1 MLLSALLLLASCM
14 GGGAD
19 SFSDLEPV
27 TFRYASLLKVSRND
41 SVIVADIMNP
51 WAVDTT
57 AVLHHYE
64 IKKPFRNTVV
74 YTSVHSG
81 LFTEMGCLGAISGL
95 GDTQY
100 INLPVLR
107 EGLEKGTIKDCG
119 GSMEPNIEAIIDLR
133 PDAIFLSPFEN
144 AGSYG
149 KVGKLGI
156 PIVECADYMEHIPL
170 GRAEWMRFYG
180 MLLGCEEEAD
190 SLFAQVE
197 GEYLRLKEMVKN
209 GDGND
214 NGNEGQRPLAPSSLR
229 GGVDNGNDSLRGGVD
244 NGNPTVL
251 TEMKIGNTWYVAGN
265 DSYVG
270 NMIRDA
276 GGRYVFSSVEGAGAQ
291 PYSPEEVFDVA
302 QQADVW
308 MFKYSQETD
317 KTLQQLAEEWP
328 NNNRIKAWQTK
339 NTYGC
344 NLLKNAFFEETPFHP
359 DVLLKDFITIF
370 HPGII
375 KGHSLRY
382 YKKLK

>member
-1 MLLSALLLLASCM
+1 MINKSIMLLSALLLLASCM

-19 SFSDLEPV
+19 SFSDLQPV

-119 GSMEPNIEAIIDLR
+119 GSMEPNIEAIIDLS

-170 GRAEWMRFYG
+170 GRAEWIRFYG
-180 MLLGCEEEAD
+180 MLLGCEEKAD

-197 GEYLRLKEMVKN
+197 EEYLRLKQIV
-209 GDGND
+209 GDSIANRQAAMPAGK
-214 NGNEGQRPLAPSSLR
+214 GESI
-229 GGVDNGNDSLRGGVD
+229 V
-244 NGNPTVL
+244 PTVL

-270 NMIRDA
+270 NMISDA
-276 GGRYVFSSVEGAGAQ
+276 GGKYVFSSVKGAGAQ

-328 NNNRIKAWQTK
+328 NNNRIKAWQTR

-344 NLLKNAFFEETPFHP
+344 NLLKNDFFEETPFHP

-375 KGHSLRY
+375 KDHSLRY
-382 YKKLK
+382 YKRLQ

>member
-1 MLLSALLLLASCM
+1 
-14 GGGAD
+14 
-19 SFSDLEPV
+19 
-27 TFRYASLLKVSRND
+27 
-41 SVIVADIMNP
+41 MNP

-64 IKKPFRNTVV
+64 IKKPFCKTVV

-81 LFTEMGCLGAISGL
+81 LFTEMGCLGTISGL

-197 GEYLRLKEMVKN
+197 GEYLRLKQMVK
-209 GDGND
+209 DGV
-214 NGNEGQRPLAPSSLR
+214 QRPLAPSSLR
-229 GGVDNGNDSLRGGVD
+229 GGVDNGS
-244 NGNPTVL
+244 PTVL

-265 DSYVG
+265 DSYVA

-276 GGRYVFSSVEGAGAQ
+276 GGKYIFSTVKGAGAQ

-308 MFKYSQETD
+308 MFKYSQDTD
-317 KTLQQLAEEWP
+317 MTLQQLADEWP

-382 YKKLK
+382 YKRLQ